1 MNISVTGV
9 NGFVGK
15 HLARELKRRGYR
27 VIGLGREPAPAVEI
41 KASLDDYWVCD
52 LLDTTALSKL
62 KFNKIDK
69 IINLAGLAKVGDSF
83 SNEDQYLKVNV
94 GVLAN
99 LCQLLVDR
107 SFRPRIIAVS
117 SSAVYDPN
125 QPMPLTEESKTTGE
139 NSPYA
144 KSKHLMEEV
153 AERYRKLGLD
163 IVTVRPF
170 NHTGPGQEPGFLIPD
185 LHKNIMTANSSG
197 APLKTGNL
205 ATRREYTD
213 VRDVVEAYVQ
223 LATKPRLKHN
233 LYNICRGESVAGRTI
248 LELLIRHL
256 NLPDIKVTTD
266 PALLRPNDI
275 PDLFGSYDRLHTE
288 TGWQPKISI
297 KKTIKD
303 FIESA

>member
-15 HLARELKRRGYR
+15 HLARELKSRGYR

-107 SFRPRIIAVS
+107 S
-117 SSAVYDPN
+117 
-125 QPMPLTEESKTTGE
+125 
-139 NSPYA
+139 
-144 KSKHLMEEV
+144 
-153 AERYRKLGLD
+153 
-163 IVTVRPF
+163 
-170 NHTGPGQEPGFLIPD
+170 
-185 LHKNIMTANSSG
+185 
-197 APLKTGNL
+197 
-205 ATRREYTD
+205 
-213 VRDVVEAYVQ
+213 
-223 LATKPRLKHN
+223 
-233 LYNICRGESVAGRTI
+233 
-248 LELLIRHL
+248 
-256 NLPDIKVTTD
+256 
-266 PALLRPNDI
+266 
-275 PDLFGSYDRLHTE
+275 
-288 TGWQPKISI
+288 
-297 KKTIKD
+297 
-303 FIESA
+303 